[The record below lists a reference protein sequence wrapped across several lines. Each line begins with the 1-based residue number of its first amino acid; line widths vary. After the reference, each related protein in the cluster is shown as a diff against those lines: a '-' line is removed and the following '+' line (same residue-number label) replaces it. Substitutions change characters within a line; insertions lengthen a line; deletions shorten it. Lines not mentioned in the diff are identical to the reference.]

1 MAHRYPKPK
10 IGYGSDIHW
19 YTPKYKR
26 PIATSTKACGDSIE
40 VMTEKGYNTPN
51 KIVKAINDKIFIGCY
66 EEKLIMEEYIRKG
79 FGDLVLN
86 VK

>member
-10 IGYGSDIHW
+10 VGYSSDIFW
-19 YTPKYKR
+19 YVPKYKR
-26 PIATSTKACGDSIE
+26 PIATSTKVCRDSIKLI
-40 VMTEKGYNTPN
+40 VDMGYTTPN
-51 KIVKAINDKIFIGCY
+51 KIVKAINDKIFIDRY